1 MSNLEALWM
10 VDVITGWVK
19 RLTGSGFGFS
29 EASLE
34 GLCLH
39 QVIVFKSGSSR
50 GGEWL
55 DPRNEDDSKK
65 CDTTLIGKCHDE
77 KKIKSNNN
85 NISTAKVH
93 SVSVRKPWFICIF
106 WPFKVWV
113 ILRRS

>member
-1 MSNLEALWM
+1 M

-55 DPRNEDDSKK
+55 DPRNEDDGKK
-65 CDTTLIGKCHDE
+65 CDTTLTGKCHDE
-77 KKIKSNNN
+77 MKIKYLNMIFNNFRVY
-85 NISTAKVH
+85 IQ
-93 SVSVRKPWFICIF
+93 
-106 WPFKVWV
+106 
-113 ILRRS
+113 